1 MDNFQNFIQQNRLF
15 DIASKHYFDVT
26 LADLE
31 RVINNDFTQL
41 KAELLSYISLF

>member
-15 DIASKHYFDVT
+15 DIASKHYFEVI

-41 KAELLSYISLF
+41 KAE

>member
-1 MDNFQNFIQQNRLF
+1 MDNFQNFIQQNKLF

-41 KAELLSYISLF
+41 KAE

>member
-1 MDNFQNFIQQNRLF
+1 MHNFQNFIQQNRLF

-41 KAELLSYISLF
+41 KAE